1 MTRVRV
7 EPRPFDQGRR
17 YFSKTLIFLQ
27 KDFKLD
33 LFIDLIS
40 EGNSF
45 HSLQPVNFIDLC
57 VVDLIHRKFTAQ
69 LSLQAN
75 LVGYSCISEGI
86 VY

>member
-1 MTRVRV
+1 M
-7 EPRPFDQGRR
+7 
-17 YFSKTLIFLQ
+17 FLQ

-33 LFIDLIS
+33 SFIDLIS
-40 EGNSF
+40 EDSSF
-45 HSLQPVNFIDLC
+45 HSLQPMNFIDLC

-86 VY
+86 V

>member
-1 MTRVRV
+1 MISQRIPIESR
-7 EPRPFDQGRR
+7 GC

-33 LFIDLIS
+33 SFIDLIS

-57 VVDLIHRKFTAQ
+57 VVDLIH
-69 LSLQAN
+69 
-75 LVGYSCISEGI
+75 
-86 VY
+86 